1 MHGSWALLPDNTV
14 HHQRAFVVKAVDT
27 TGCGDAFHAG
37 YMVGLLLD
45 FPLALRME
53 LGALLASIVATKV
66 GGRQALPFAGELKNH
81 LRDDISDA
89 LRQAIL
95 EYEL

>member
-1 MHGSWALLPDNTV
+1 MPDGTL
-14 HHQRAFVVKAVDT
+14 HHQPAFVVKAIDT

-37 YMVGLLLD
+37 YMVGLLLAL
-45 FPLALRME
+45 PLTLRME
-53 LGALLASIVATKV
+53 LGALLASIVATEV

-95 EYEL
+95 ENAL